1 MRDDSFRNGIANI
14 SEFTKRKNS
23 WEAYKNL
30 DYQFDFS
37 KLNRNDWLNANQQQQ
52 MQKEQ
57 KETKKVS
64 AQISD
69 FQQVMNISESEWRAL
84 AEFNTEKGYELT
96 DKQVSLPNLMA
107 EFVSKQRKVPSEKQ
121 FQTSL
126 DIRIEA
132 KNNGFE
138 YFEN

>member
-1 MRDDSFRNGIANI
+1 
-14 SEFTKRKNS
+14 
-23 WEAYKNL
+23 
-30 DYQFDFS
+30 
-37 KLNRNDWLNANQQQQ
+37 
-52 MQKEQ
+52 
-57 KETKKVS
+57 
-64 AQISD
+64 
-69 FQQVMNISESEWRAL
+69 MNISESEWRAL